1 MRRRGW
7 LVSLDCT
14 VCSSSSKQ
22 DNKVILST
30 YKFDIEKEKK
40 EREINNDKGWLVE
53 KANYSPGNTTPQLS
67 SQFLNIILNP
77 TFLKTNNKLYSHHC
91 CYY

>member
-30 YKFDIEKEKK
+30 YKFDIEKEEK
-40 EREINNDKGWLVE
+40 EQENKNDKRMVGGKSKLLPR
-53 KANYSPGNTTPQLS
+53 KYYSP
-67 SQFLNIILNP
+67 IILSIFKHYLESNIP
-77 TFLKTNNKLYSHHC
+77 QN
-91 CYY
+91 